1 MKTKIKSGD
10 TVYITTGKDKGKT
23 GKVLKILT
31 KKDKVVVEKVNV
43 VKRHTK
49 PTQQSPTGGIVEKEL
64 GINISNMMLVD
75 PESNTPSRAGYK
87 TDEKGKKI
95 RVSKKSGEEF

>member
-10 TVYITTGKDKGKT
+10 TVYVTAGKDKGKT
-23 GKVLKILT
+23 GKVLKLL
-31 KKDKVVVEKVNV
+31 KEKNKVVVEKVNV

-64 GINISNMMLVD
+64 SISISNVMLLD
-75 PESNTPSRAGYK
+75 PESNKPSRAGYK
-87 TDEKGKKI
+87 IDEKGKKI
-95 RVSKKSGEEF
+95 RISKQSGEEF